1 MRNRF
6 HGLFFFLL
14 FHLRANIPKEIFVF
28 RSCVRLAY
36 LCLRGSSIVHHV
48 ALDALTLSTPL
59 KQINKITQTVL

>member
-14 FHLRANIPKEIFVF
+14 FHLRANIPKGIFVF

-36 LCLRGSSIVHHV
+36 LFLRGSSIVHHV
-48 ALDALTLSTPL
+48 ALDALTFRRLL
-59 KQINKITQTVL
+59 NQMNKTTQTVL